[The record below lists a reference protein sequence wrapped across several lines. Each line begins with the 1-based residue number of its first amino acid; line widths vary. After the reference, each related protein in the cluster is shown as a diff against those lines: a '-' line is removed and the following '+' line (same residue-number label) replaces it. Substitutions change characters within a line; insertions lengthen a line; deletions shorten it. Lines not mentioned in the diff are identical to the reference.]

1 MAFPQQFLD
10 EIRARVPLTQ
20 LVGRRVA
27 LKQKGRDDWWGLS
40 PFTSEKSPSFHVLDN
55 KGYFHC
61 FSTGEH
67 GDHFSW
73 LMQVEGQSFPEAVE
87 TLAGMAGMEVP
98 QSSPEERQREERR
111 KELVDVIEF
120 AVGWYEAQLR
130 TPAGREAMAYLQ
142 GRGLEPLTI
151 EAFRLGFAPDDKMS
165 LATAAKQDGI
175 EMPQLIEAGLYRAP
189 DDGRAPYPLFRDRI
203 MFPIEDRRGR
213 SIAFGGRF
221 MGDAKAVGVGKYI
234 NSPDTPLFDKSRT
247 LFNLHRAR
255 EPARQGERLLAVEG
269 YMDVIALWQ
278 KGFPFAVAPLGTAVT
293 EHQITEMWRHVDEPI
308 MCLDG
313 DVAGQRAASRA
324 AERALPGLKPG
335 KSLRFAFLPEGE
347 DPDSL
352 VNGPDGVR
360 EMASRLDSAQ
370 PLAAFLFET
379 ETLGAQ
385 LDTPERRAKLERDLF
400 FLTGRIEDEGV
411 KRAYQTEFKD
421 SLWALFRKRRDAKFQ
436 ATRKN
441 AVRAFRKERDAA
453 RGPSAAQP
461 FGREKLKETSRR
473 LVRRQQEIVLAV
485 LVAHPSLIAD
495 FDERLD
501 ALVFD
506 PDLDKLRGAL
516 QKLALSGENLDPEAL
531 RHHLIASGAEGPL
544 SVVTR
549 PELFQLA
556 PQAKPGSDI
565 ISARAVVDHILL
577 IRQQATLMG
586 EYRTAA
592 REIGARPDGDGFG
605 PGEREDSPPE
615 SGEKPADGRA
625 DRRLRALRR
634 SVEDGESRIGADLGE
649 FGDEY

>member
-87 TLAGMAGMEVP
+87 TLAGLAGMEVP
-98 QSSPEERQREERR
+98 KSTAEERHREERR
-111 KELVDVIEF
+111 KELIEVVDF
-120 AVGWYEAQLR
+120 AAGWFESQLR
-130 TPAGREAMAYLQ
+130 APIGRDALAYLQ

-151 EAFRLGFAPDDKMS
+151 EAFRLGYAPDDKGA
-165 LATAAKQDGI
+165 LAAAAKKEGI
-175 EMPQLIEAGLYRAP
+175 DMPQLIEAGLYRAP
-189 DDGRAPYPLFRDRI
+189 DDGRVPYPLFRDRI
-203 MFPIEDRRGR
+203 MFPIEDRRGL

-234 NSPDTPLFDKSRT
+234 NSPDTPLFDKSRV

-255 EPARQGERLLAVEG
+255 EPARQGEKMLVVEG

-278 KGFPFAVAPLGTAVT
+278 KGFPFSVAPLGTAVT
-293 EHQITEMWRHVDEPI
+293 EPQIQEMWRHVEEPI
-308 MCLDG
+308 LCLDG

-335 KSLRFAFLPEGE
+335 KSLRFAFLPDGE

-360 EMASRLDSAQ
+360 EMASRIDAAQ

-379 ETLGAQ
+379 ESLGAP

-400 FLTGRIEDEGV
+400 SLASKIEEVGV

-421 SLWALFRKRRDAKFQ
+421 ALWALLRKRRDDRS
-436 ATRKN
+436 RKSRSN
-441 AVRAFRKERDAA
+441 AVKTFRKERDAI
-453 RGPSAAQP
+453 RGPAAAHP
-461 FGREKLKETSRR
+461 YGREKLAQSARR
-473 LVRRQQEIVLAV
+473 LVRRQQEAV
-485 LVAHPSLIAD
+485 LGTLVTHPSLIAE

-501 ALVFD
+501 AFVFD

-516 QKLALSGENLDPEAL
+516 QKRALSGKTLELEAL
-531 RHHLIASGAEGPL
+531 THHLIASGAEGPL
-544 SVVTR
+544 SVVTQ
-549 PELFQLA
+549 PSLYQLA
-556 PQAKPGSDI
+556 PQARPGSDLVA
-565 ISARAVVDHILL
+565 AREVLDHILL
-577 IRQQATLMG
+577 IREQATLLG

-592 REIGARPDGDGFG
+592 HSIGALPRPGAGSAQVTQAEISASSHGDG
-605 PGEREDSPPE
+605 PED
-615 SGEKPADGRA
+615 K
-625 DRRLRALRR
+625 RLRALRR
-634 SVEDGESRIGADLGE
+634 SVEDGESRIGAGLGE
-649 FGDEY
+649 FGEDF